1 MQWQQR
7 RNTSQRSMGTESTGR
22 QQLGDYYLY
31 PIRQLTTVANNQT
44 KQVSFLDVDAVKASK
59 GYELTFYG
67 FQSNPDPQSAEVRMR
82 FANSKA
88 AGMGEQLP
96 SGVVRIYMRDA
107 RGQPQFVGEDHIGH
121 TSAGSEMALKIGD
134 AFDVT
139 VQPTLLQTRRINK
152 RKTEYDMSY
161 LVRNARGTASV
172 VTLRQDASMPAAL
185 PGMCPC
191 LPMAK
196 PH

>member
-1 MQWQQR
+1 
-7 RNTSQRSMGTESTGR
+7 
-22 QQLGDYYLY
+22 
-31 PIRQLTTVANNQT
+31 
-44 KQVSFLDVDAVKASK
+44 
-59 GYELTFYG
+59 
-67 FQSNPDPQSAEVRMR
+67 MR

-139 VQPTLLQTRRINK
+139 VQPTLVQTRRITK

-161 LVRNARGTASV
+161 LVRNARHAQRRDLAPVRPVARERGAQGIDRGPAHRLRTAS
-172 VTLRQDASMPAAL
+172 
-185 PGMCPC
+185 PGTCRCP
-191 LPMAK
+191 PMAK
-196 PH
+196 RH